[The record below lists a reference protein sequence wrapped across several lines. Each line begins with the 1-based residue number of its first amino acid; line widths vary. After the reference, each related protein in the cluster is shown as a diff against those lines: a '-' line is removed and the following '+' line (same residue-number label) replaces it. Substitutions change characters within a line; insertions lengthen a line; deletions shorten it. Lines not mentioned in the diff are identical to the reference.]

1 MNKKN
6 TLTRDEVQ
14 AAYIKWFLDS
24 TTLAELVEIVETDM
38 HQDLSELT
46 DVELVKEVKYFA
58 PELVEGITL
67 SIE

>member
-1 MNKKN
+1 MNKES
-6 TLTRDEVQ
+6 TLSRDEIQ

>member
-1 MNKKN
+1 MNKES
-6 TLTRDEVQ
+6 TLSRDEIQ

-24 TTLAELVEIVETDM
+24 TTLSELVEIVETDM